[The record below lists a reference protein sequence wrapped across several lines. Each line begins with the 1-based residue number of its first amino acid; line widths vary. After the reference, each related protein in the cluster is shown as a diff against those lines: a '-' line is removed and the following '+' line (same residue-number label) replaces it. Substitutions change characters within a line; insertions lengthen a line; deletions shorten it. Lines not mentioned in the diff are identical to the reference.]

1 MNGTTRVLFLC
12 TGDSGRARMAEGWA
26 THLGG
31 DVIEVR
37 SAGFE
42 TQDRNLRTI
51 AVMRERGIHIDK
63 QKPAALTS
71 TLLDWA
77 DLIVTACHPADG
89 YCLVLP
95 PGKAVLHWT
104 LADPAKAIGTEDE
117 VLFQFRETRDDL
129 GLLVAS
135 LVEEISIL
143 ESLRSA

>member
-26 THLGG
+26 RHLGG

-42 TQDRNLRTI
+42 THARDPRTS
-51 AVMRERGIHIDK
+51 AVMHERGIHIEK

-77 DLIVTACHPADG
+77 DLIVTACHPADS

-95 PGKAVLHWT
+95 PGKAALHWT
-104 LADPAKAIGTEDE
+104 LTDPARATGTEAE
-117 VLFQFRETRDDL
+117 ILAQFREVRDDL

-135 LVEEISIL
+135 LVEEISIM